1 MRSLIVAAAALAT
14 GAFSPAPAQDSYVIG
29 ITAALTGPPA
39 STYAP
44 AVDALRIYIDRVNAA
59 GGINGKKVNLII
71 RITGRAVEGCRERQ
85 EAADAN
91 NVVLMLDESVLDLCT
106 GRC

>member
-1 MRSLIVAAAALAT
+1 MRSLIVAAALAT
-14 GAFSPAPAQDSYVIG
+14 GVFSPALAQDAYVVG

-44 AVDALRIYIDRVNAA
+44 AVDALRIYFDRVNSA

-71 RITGRAVEGCRERQ
+71 QDDSAAAFEGCR
-85 EAADAN
+85 
-91 NVVLMLDESVLDLCT
+91 
-106 GRC
+106 